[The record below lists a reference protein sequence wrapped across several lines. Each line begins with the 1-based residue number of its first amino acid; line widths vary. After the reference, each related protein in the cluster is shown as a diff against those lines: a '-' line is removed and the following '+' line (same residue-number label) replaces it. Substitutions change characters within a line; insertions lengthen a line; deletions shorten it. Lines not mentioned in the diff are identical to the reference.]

1 MIGPEPALG
10 LGLDDR
16 SYPAWLREVRTAL
29 SINSQVV
36 LYGNVR
42 DIFLLPGERGLDP
55 CDLRTGVQRV
65 LAAEGYPSLVVAD
78 AIAGL
83 SVQQT
88 GPVSKSSSKSPP
100 SKPGPG
106 GAPAQGGGDTEK
118 RTGIGPWRDKGPDLN
133 RLADMLERTVAASE
147 RSAVLVDYAS
157 RLVMD
162 VNRLEPQEHL
172 FFARCDRLSRSA
184 FPKPAPPDSRPL
196 YNPVVWVVNNERDLP
211 VWLTAGNEDIRK
223 IAVPLPDFGARQ
235 TAAGWMAGVLTG
247 YAAASTAEQEE
258 VQQRLAEQTQGMT
271 LRSMMAIARLAKR
284 MNTPLSEIDEAVR
297 CYRVGVYDNPWREQ
311 HLRKRLEGSTTAIG
325 ARVRGQHE
333 AIQRSVDI
341 LVRAVLGL
349 SGAHAGNSSRPR
361 GVLFFAGPT
370 GVGKTQLAKELTQQ
384 IFGDER
390 AYTRFDMSEFS
401 AEHAADRLIG
411 APPGY
416 VGFDA
421 GGELTNAVR
430 QRPFSLLLFD
440 EVEKA
445 HPRILDKFL
454 QILDDGRLT
463 DASGSTVY
471 FSESV
476 LVFTSNLGVS
486 MEEYAMHSAAEAGG
500 PAMNRQE
507 LENRVR
513 AAVEHH
519 FVSRLNRPELL
530 NRLGDNIVVF
540 NFIDQKTAGEIF
552 GVLLDNITQRLRKEH
567 QLHLEIAEPVRRQLL
582 DGATGNLAFGGRGIG
597 SYLESA
603 LVNPLARE
611 LFGRERLRGERV
623 TVVSLDRH
631 DGNYRI
637 GLA

>member
-1 MIGPEPALG
+1 MTMF
-10 LGLDDR
+10 DR
-16 SYPAWLREVRTAL
+16 QYPAWLREVRTAL

-42 DIFLLPGERGLDP
+42 DFFLLPGAIGLEP
-55 CDLRTGVQRV
+55 CDLRAAVHRI
-65 LAAEGYPSLVVAD
+65 LATEGFPTLVVAD
-78 AIAGL
+78 TVTGVDVLTVAQPDLKDPQAPAPIK
-83 SVQQT
+83 VPT
-88 GPVSKSSSKSPP
+88 GPWKDR
-100 SKPGPG
+100 
-106 GAPAQGGGDTEK
+106 GA
-118 RTGIGPWRDKGPDLN
+118 DLN
-133 RLADMLERTVAASE
+133 VLADLLERTALAPT

-157 RLVMD
+157 RLVLD
-162 VNRLEPQEHL
+162 PTRLEPGEHQ
-172 FFARCDRLSRSA
+172 FFARVDRLSRAALPQPS
-184 FPKPAPPDSRPL
+184 PEDPRPF
-196 YNPVVWVVNNERDLP
+196 YNPIVWVVNNERDLP
-211 VWLTAGNEDIRK
+211 LWLTAGNEDIRK
-223 IAVPLPDFGARQ
+223 IAVPMPDLGARL
-235 TAAGWMAGVLTG
+235 TAAEWLAGVLTG
-247 YAAASTAEQEE
+247 YADASPDARLDLRK
-258 VQQRLAEQTQGMT
+258 RLAEQTQGMT
-271 LRSMMAIARLAKR
+271 LRGMMAIARLAKR
-284 MNTPLSEIDEAVR
+284 MNTPLGDIDEAVR
-297 CYRVGVYDNPWREQ
+297 CYRVGVYDNPWREG
-311 HLRKRLEGSTTAIG
+311 HLRKRLEGATDAIAG
-325 ARVRGQHE
+325 HVRGQRE

-349 SGAHAGNSSRPR
+349 SGAHAGANASRPR

-384 IFGDER
+384 VFGDEK

-471 FSESV
+471 FTETV
-476 LVFTSNLGVS
+476 LVFTSNLGIS
-486 MEEYAMHSAAEAGG
+486 AEEYAMRSAAEAGG
-500 PAMNRQE
+500 NPMARQE
-507 LENRVR
+507 LEQRVR
-513 AAVEHH
+513 TAVEHH
-519 FVSRLNRPELL
+519 FASVLNRPELL

-540 NFIDQKTAGEIF
+540 NFIDRTTAEEIF
-552 GVLLDNITQRLRKEH
+552 TMLLEHVTERLRKEH
-567 QLHLEIAEPVRRQLL
+567 RIELSLAEPVRRQLL
-582 DGATGNLAFGGRGIG
+582 EGATRNLNFGGRGIG
-597 SYLESA
+597 SFIESA

-611 LFGRERLRGERV
+611 LFTRENIDGAHLLV
-623 TVVSLDRH
+623 TSLERH
-631 DGNYRI
+631 DDIYRI